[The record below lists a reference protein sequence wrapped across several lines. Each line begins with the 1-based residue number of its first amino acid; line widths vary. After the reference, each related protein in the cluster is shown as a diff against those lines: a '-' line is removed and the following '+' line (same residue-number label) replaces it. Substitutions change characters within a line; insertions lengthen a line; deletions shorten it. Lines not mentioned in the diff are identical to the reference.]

1 MQDAISLSCFSIK
14 FIFNFLL
21 TPKSYNFAAIISFL
35 FKINM
40 SGQLKEVRNRIKSV
54 TSTQQI
60 TKAMKMVSA
69 AKLRRAQDSI
79 IQMRPYAQKLQEM
92 LGNIVS
98 GSSADAKMPLADVR
112 TPERILMIPITSDR
126 GLCGGYN
133 SYVIKLTR
141 QEITEKYS
149 PQFAKGN
156 VTILPLGKKG
166 YEYFVRNNFKVI
178 DNYWTIFSD
187 LSFDNVR
194 KAAVYAQEAFL
205 RKEFDRV
212 EIVYSQ
218 FKNAAT
224 QNFIAEQYLPI
235 PKAEKKKGGKNA
247 DFIFEPSMGPLL
259 QELMP
264 KILNTQV
271 YKAVLDANASEHGAR
286 MTAMDKAS
294 ENANDLLKSLK
305 ISYNR
310 ARQAAITTE
319 LTEIVSGAAALQG

>member
-1 MQDAISLSCFSIK
+1 
-14 FIFNFLL
+14 
-21 TPKSYNFAAIISFL
+21 
-35 FKINM
+35 M

-69 AKLRRAQDSI
+69 AKLRRAQDAI
-79 IQMRPYAQKLQEM
+79 VQMRPYAQKLQEM
-92 LGNIVS
+92 LSNIVS
-98 GSSADAKMPLADVR
+98 SVSGDMEMPLAEER
-112 TPERILMIPITSDR
+112 TAERILMIPVTSDR
-126 GLCGGYN
+126 GLCGAYN
-133 SYVIKLTR
+133 TNVIKMTR
-141 QEITEKYS
+141 AVIAEKYAT
-149 PQFAKGN
+149 QDAKGN
-156 VTILPLGKKG
+156 VTILPIGKKG
-166 YEYFVRNNFKVI
+166 YEFFVRNNFKVV
-178 DNYWTIFSD
+178 DNYWGLFSD
-187 LSFDNVR
+187 LSFESVR
-194 KAAVYAQEAFL
+194 EAAVFAQQAFL
-205 RKEFDRV
+205 NKEYDRV

-224 QNFIAEQYLPI
+224 QLFVSEPYLPI
-235 PKAEKKKGGKNA
+235 PRVENAEGNNQNA
-247 DFIFEPSMGPLL
+247 DFIFEPSKETLL
-259 QELMP
+259 TELMP

-294 ENANDLLKSLK
+294 ENANELLRNLK

>member
-1 MQDAISLSCFSIK
+1 
-14 FIFNFLL
+14 
-21 TPKSYNFAAIISFL
+21 
-35 FKINM
+35 M

-69 AKLRRAQDSI
+69 AKLRRAQDAI
-79 IQMRPYAQKLQEM
+79 IQMRPYTQKLQEM
-92 LGNIVS
+92 LSNIVS
-98 GSSADAKMPLADVR
+98 NTSAEGGMPLVD
-112 TPERILMIPITSDR
+112 ERPAEKVLMIPITSDR

-133 SYVIKLTR
+133 TYVIKMTR
-141 QEITEKYS
+141 EIIKSKYAN
-149 PQFAKGN
+149 QFAKGN
-156 VTILPLGKKG
+156 VTVLPIGKKG
-166 YEYFVRNNFKVI
+166 YEYFQRNGYNLVE
-178 DNYWTIFSD
+178 DYWNIFSD

-194 KAAVYAQEAFL
+194 TAAQYAQQAFL
-205 RKEFDRV
+205 DKQYDRV
-212 EIVYSQ
+212 ELVYSQ

-224 QNFIAEQYLPI
+224 QIFVAEPYLPI
-235 PKAEKKKGGKNA
+235 PKTTKVTGSKKSV
-247 DFIFEPSMGPLL
+247 DFIFEPSMGVLL

-271 YKAVLDANASEHGAR
+271 FKAVLDANASEHGAR

-294 ENANDLLKSLK
+294 ENANELLKSLK